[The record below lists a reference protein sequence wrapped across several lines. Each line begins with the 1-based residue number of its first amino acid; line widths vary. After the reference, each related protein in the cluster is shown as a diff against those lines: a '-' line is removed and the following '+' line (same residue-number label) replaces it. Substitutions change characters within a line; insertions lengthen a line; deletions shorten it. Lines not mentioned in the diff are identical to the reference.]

1 MIGRWHQLHIVA
13 TCIIK
18 KRLYRMK
25 NSEEIHS
32 PREAS
37 KGDDLWECKFCS
49 FENTLLLSACEMCEN
64 KRPFSPSK
72 I

>member
-1 MIGRWHQLHIVA
+1 ME
-13 TCIIK
+13 
-18 KRLYRMK
+18 